1 MSKLWIFL
9 HVSLFDRCK
18 QNIFLLNCI
27 LDDHKSTGDD
37 FWMRFRIRSNISL
50 DHPAPLFK
58 NQHSLVTLKIRTH
71 FILISETIEKLIAKH
86 MNDFWMLKMY
96 KGMKGKFIEGPTE

>member
-1 MSKLWIFL
+1 MIISPLVMTFECGFEYDQTFLWNTL
-9 HVSLFDRCK
+9 GLC
-18 QNIFLLNCI
+18 LY
-27 LDDHKSTGDD
+27 
-37 FWMRFRIRSNISL
+37 
-50 DHPAPLFK
+50 
-58 NQHSLVTLKIRTH
+58 QHSLVTLKIRTH